1 MAIKNWIVNKIK
13 NDRKKSICVIA
24 SLVLLCVFS
33 VIIIK
38 YSSRTKASVYRTDR
52 DGNITRMDEI
62 HVLEIVA
69 REGEQVLGYT
79 VEGQEPIS
87 RSNIESYQG
96 PMYLDDAQLDDFKNV
111 TGYDL
116 NREEIEVNGEEQYRY
131 TVISNS
137 LNGTFNDHVL
147 DSSMNKGEI
156 KVRAMQASN
165 VKVSD
170 VDWAD
175 LVFIN
180 SNDYNNNLLY
190 YYDQFVKNG
199 EGGVE
204 PGQIGEDFGDSFV
217 EKGNVFN
224 NALRKIVNAAGF
236 ADKADELSL
245 SQFNVLTE
253 FTKHANLVDEDG
265 NPVAVSNFYEYN
277 TTRYRAA
284 FAALDENYFAQNDT
298 MVDTVKKVNSIL
310 DDVNVQQQEEALIYL
325 GSMAGKADIVTDT
338 ALNESVKNAFL
349 SSQLSGLFED
359 NLSAYVE
366 RLSTLALG
374 VTDDGLQDL
383 IVQTN
388 IDQAELAYAD
398 LLNYK
403 SKISENLTYLDEE
416 HLNEYLSDD
425 DKEKIL
431 IDLKLI
437 QQGTVNNNYII
448 QYALGIFSSSFEF
461 SGSQDGNKFQ
471 VLINDVNEKNKLNY
485 INQFANAIESE
496 SKLNAYYRNSY
507 YQLDLC
513 GFENYNKYYHSEYM
527 NAMKELLNDPT
538 YFYTSPDK
546 TEIDTNKIE
555 AFFAKINENDLYE
568 SYEVQ
573 GDIPWKVALE
583 IYNRAQSDEVGLFY
597 NTEILTNKRNGDYTQ
612 DLSSAAPGQLNNSNN
627 MYKMLLLL
635 RQIRYEYAQANIL
648 NKIDEN
654 GIYYPNGIPD
664 ANTDMSTVQYV
675 SSWWKETFGNDFT
688 DHTKYLE
695 PDVVGDVYD
704 TSNRVL
710 YNTNYVTSDK
720 RIYSFTGSQFFGGK
734 FFTTGIN
741 DDSQQKGQ
749 LLETGAVNEQVSGK
763 SDKGFG
769 TNYLVVKLAAW
780 SGRKA
785 DTYYIHYVDRI
796 NHGYDSVYKEL
807 YSAKGICANERSQL
821 YNFPVYNESS
831 YTYFYISDSSEPY
844 LRSNYYSNIRRSAYV
859 SIDSPAVYTA
869 TKKKLYQYYVV
880 DNYYDYYGFYP
891 INSKTGLF
899 GLDVTDGT
907 LDEVVRYNG
916 VLKTQFSGLFVPH
929 NPDTDYLEGE
939 YKLYIDDTLVA
950 GGEDNGWFKCNE
962 DESDEI
968 IINDNG
974 RIFVGGHEI
983 PLVDQQGNNLVLAPG
998 SVLRIE
1004 ARALGY
1010 FLRDYRYS
1018 VSEDIQKYYF
1028 KQTTD
1033 SSIQVSN
1040 FNPGGNVDYY
1050 DHINMKFNFTGMEYV
1065 KYYYGNDRRGKE
1077 VDDGEVVPLG
1087 EDVEAGRTIKVK
1099 IEYVFAGETEKHTV
1113 ETTLSRKKK
1122 TEVELDYLSTKTAT
1136 GDSEID
1142 KSTMPTELQQYT
1154 GKVTKGNII
1163 KYLLNVNTELIQNLP
1178 IRVLE
1183 IQPAAN
1189 SSEFGVFGNNSQK
1202 IAGIKT
1208 FLDYLNVDTS
1218 EAGIRRLFKQ
1228 AGISDNNLSNVA
1240 NYQKLVKF
1248 TSMSV
1253 REFNTHENDLTADY
1267 DVIYIGAQEGNLM
1280 QKNWASGGTDT
1291 WRTNYT
1297 DTTMN
1302 GMVYTG
1308 IGDIVEIRD
1317 FMGGNAASDYRQV
1330 SNINNANQRNDHT
1343 NWKRFYFDGF
1353 TGNSISSWNL
1363 DASKNYIIREEST
1376 GKFWTRHIGRDI
1388 TVDRM
1393 EELLDFSKSGY
1404 AILLDDKIMYCDTD
1418 KYIDF
1423 DNRSYN
1429 ASSWRYVDKNS
1440 KMYNFVV
1447 QLKALG
1453 YDATTGKY
1461 TGKTTLADGSVVNTF
1476 TDGKTYP
1483 SVVSKTTAKT
1493 GKNPEFLPDS
1503 EKLQGGLRFAF
1514 NRVGRVQFTLVNTP
1528 TKYDNISGIDTTG
1541 NMIMQTDEDYR
1552 KYSFT
1557 LDINTAVSKSWLES
1571 NYEYKVYVD
1580 KSGIGKFT
1588 SDVTFKL
1595 NPTVTYSEDGKHVT
1609 LTGEW
1614 PGNMYGF
1621 IPWKVEAYNKNNP
1634 NLKFAEIGFSAFEYP
1649 EERKQDV
1656 YVLWLLYPKSNARQS
1671 LSRESKVTLNLS
1683 GLISKY
1689 HRDIEDAGYR
1699 VHILPISYES
1709 FSDYYGGNKVTTK
1722 VFNEENT
1729 QLKIKSFY
1737 KDYYDK
1743 GYANKIVENI
1753 DGTDP
1758 DIKFNRAA
1766 IKYLTYKFGDN
1777 NYEFDRNFYNDMPE
1791 DKLFDMIVFGFTDSP
1806 NGGDLSSVE
1815 ALNDVVWFTTEAGK
1829 SLLFSHDGDSYT
1841 TTINNY
1847 KDTNGHIYDGDWD
1860 WGKHTT
1866 SALRTIIGQD
1876 VYGIMKNDQEVE
1888 ANANNENYNDSRRYL
1903 GNAEQWWYRGFAE
1916 NFTMNFSRH
1925 EWKKFYNNIYS
1936 ANRGRQD
1943 GNKSW
1948 PQETSRVIKL
1958 NKGQITQYP
1967 YVMGDTLNV
1976 SATHTQY
1983 LALNLE
1989 DEDTTV
1995 WYTLDGN
2002 NYYGNYA
2009 RGDGANNYY
2018 LYTNGNVTYS
2028 GAGHK
2033 PTNEKDNLLFINTI
2047 VFAIKAG
2054 NFSPQ
2059 VDILNARNVTE
2070 QDGSEQNYI
2079 DYYEIGGA
2087 TVSFRPTDFDSVD
2100 DSKPFKSLE
2109 IYVDKNNNGKYD
2121 DGDLLL
2127 NNPSNLLISDENG
2140 SPLYIEPTDMVNNQ
2154 MRTFYI
2160 TNDNLRNI
2168 NSQLGG
2174 DLFNYKI
2181 YIRVTDLGNGRGQNN
2196 FKLSFKSGD
2205 NKRTYFD
2212 LN

>member
-359 NLSAYVE
+359 NLSAYIE
-366 RLSTLALG
+366 RLSTLTLG

-383 IVQTN
+383 VVQTN

-403 SKISENLTYLDEE
+403 SLLSQELAYLNEEN
-416 HLNEYLSDD
+416 LNEYLTVEDRG
-425 DKEKIL
+425 KIL
-431 IDLKLI
+431 TDLKLI
-437 QQGTVNNNYII
+437 QQGTVFDNYII
-448 QYALGIFSSSFEF
+448 QYALGIFSDTFTF
-461 SGSQDGNKFQ
+461 TGSNDGEKFKT
-471 VLINDVNEKNKLNY
+471 LISEINENNRLFY
-485 INQFANAIESE
+485 INEFAGALESE
-496 SKLNAYYRNSY
+496 SKLNSYSRNSY
-507 YQLDLC
+507 YQLELC
-513 GFENYNKYYHSEYM
+513 GFENYNKYYHIEYM
-527 NAMKELLNDPT
+527 KAMKELLSDPT

-555 AFFAKINENDLYE
+555 EFFAKINENDLYE

-597 NTEILTNKRNGDYTQ
+597 NTEILTSKKNGDYTQ

-648 NKIDEN
+648 DKIDEN
-654 GIYYPNGIPD
+654 GIYYPSGIPD

-720 RIYSFTGSQFFGGK
+720 RIYSFTGDQFFGGR
-734 FFTTGIN
+734 FFVTGIH
-741 DDSQQKGQ
+741 DDSQGKGQ
-749 LLETGAVNEQVSGK
+749 IMETDDLNDGVEAKE
-763 SDKGFG
+763 DRGFG
-769 TNYLVVKLAAW
+769 TNYLVVELKNMRSLP
-780 SGRKA
+780 GDR
-785 DTYYIHYVDRI
+785 YIHYVEKIQEGFHATYR
-796 NHGYDSVYKEL
+796 EL
-807 YSAKGICANERSQL
+807 YSAKGICSNREYDL
-821 YNFPVYNESS
+821 YDFPVYNESS
-831 YTYFYISDSSEPY
+831 YTYFYISNTSEPY
-844 LRSNYYSNIRRSAYV
+844 LEYDRQLDMRIKRTDYVLINSTAVFADTEERLYKYYTLS
-859 SIDSPAVYTA
+859 
-869 TKKKLYQYYVV
+869 YQSSYS
-880 DNYYDYYGFYP
+880 GFYV
-891 INSKTGLF
+891 INESTGLL
-899 GLDVTDGT
+899 GLDVKDGT
-907 LDEVVRYNG
+907 LDTIVRYNG
-916 VLKTQFSGLFVPH
+916 VLETEFSGLLVPH
-929 NPDTDYLEGE
+929 NRETDYLEGR
-939 YKLYIDDTLVA
+939 YKLYIDNVLVA
-950 GGEDNGWFKCNE
+950 GGEDDGWFKCNE
-962 DESDEI
+962 DESDKI

-974 RIFVGGHEI
+974 RIFVDGQEI
-983 PLVDQQGNNLVLAPG
+983 PLVDQRGNNLILGPG
-998 SVLRIE
+998 SVLKIE
-1004 ARALGY
+1004 AKAVGY
-1010 FLRDYRYS
+1010 FKERGYYTATT
-1018 VSEDIQKYYF
+1018 DIQTYYF
-1028 KQTTD
+1028 KQSTG
-1033 SSIQVSN
+1033 SSIKVTN
-1040 FNPGGNVDYY
+1040 FNPDGKVDFYDNV
-1050 DHINMKFNFTGMEYV
+1050 NMKFTFTGMESVRYI
-1065 KYYYGNDRRGKE
+1065 YN
-1077 VDDGEVVPLG
+1077 
-1087 EDVEAGRTIKVK
+1087 GRTVYVNDGDSVNIGSELRENTQAIVK
-1099 IEYVFAGETEKHTV
+1099 IQYVYDGETEVHEKI
-1113 ETTLSRKKK
+1113 TTISRKKK

-1189 SSEFGVFGNNSQK
+1189 SSEFGVFGNDSQK

-1218 EAGIRRLFKQ
+1218 KAGIIRLFKQ
-1228 AGISDNNLSNVA
+1228 AGISDNNLNKVA

-1280 QKNWASGGTDT
+1280 QENWASGTTYT
-1291 WRTNYT
+1291 WRTKYT

-1317 FMGGNAASDYRQV
+1317 FMGGNAASDYIQV

-1423 DNRSYN
+1423 DNHSYN

-1656 YVLWLLYPKSNARQS
+1656 YVLWLLYPKSKARQS
-1671 LSRESKVTLNLS
+1671 LSSESKVTLNLS

-1699 VHILPISYES
+1699 VHILPISYKS
-1709 FSDYYGGNKVTTK
+1709 FYDYYGGNKVTTK

-1743 GYANKIVENI
+1743 GYAKEIVENI

-1847 KDTNGHIYDGDWD
+1847 KDTNGNIYDGSWD

>member
-359 NLSAYVE
+359 NLSAYIE
-366 RLSTLALG
+366 RLSTLTLG

-383 IVQTN
+383 VVQTN

-403 SKISENLTYLDEE
+403 SLLSQELAYLNEEN
-416 HLNEYLSDD
+416 LNEYLTVEDRG
-425 DKEKIL
+425 KIL
-431 IDLKLI
+431 TDLKLI
-437 QQGTVNNNYII
+437 QQGTVFDNYII
-448 QYALGIFSSSFEF
+448 QYALGIFSDTFTF
-461 SGSQDGNKFQ
+461 TGSNDGEKFKT
-471 VLINDVNEKNKLNY
+471 LISEINENNRLFY
-485 INQFANAIESE
+485 INEFAGALESE
-496 SKLNAYYRNSY
+496 SKLNSYSRNSY
-507 YQLDLC
+507 YQLELC
-513 GFENYNKYYHSEYM
+513 GFENYNKYYHIEYM
-527 NAMKELLNDPT
+527 KAMKELLSDPT

-555 AFFAKINENDLYE
+555 EFFAKINENDLYE

-597 NTEILTNKRNGDYTQ
+597 NTEILTSKKNGDYTQ

-648 NKIDEN
+648 DKIDEN
-654 GIYYPNGIPD
+654 GIYYPSGIPD

-720 RIYSFTGSQFFGGK
+720 RIYSFTGDQFFGGR
-734 FFTTGIN
+734 FFVTGIH
-741 DDSQQKGQ
+741 DDSQGKGQ
-749 LLETGAVNEQVSGK
+749 IMETDDLNDGVEAKE
-763 SDKGFG
+763 DRGFG
-769 TNYLVVKLAAW
+769 TNYLVVELKNMRSLP
-780 SGRKA
+780 GDR
-785 DTYYIHYVDRI
+785 YIHYVEKIQEGFHATYR
-796 NHGYDSVYKEL
+796 EL
-807 YSAKGICANERSQL
+807 YSAKGICSNREYDL
-821 YNFPVYNESS
+821 YDFPVYNESS
-831 YTYFYISDSSEPY
+831 YTYFYISNTSEPY
-844 LRSNYYSNIRRSAYV
+844 LEYDRQLDMRIKRTDYVLINSTAVFADTEERLYKYYTLS
-859 SIDSPAVYTA
+859 
-869 TKKKLYQYYVV
+869 YQSSYS
-880 DNYYDYYGFYP
+880 GFYV
-891 INSKTGLF
+891 INESTGLL
-899 GLDVTDGT
+899 GLDVKDGT
-907 LDEVVRYNG
+907 LDTIVRYNG
-916 VLKTQFSGLFVPH
+916 VLETEFSGLLVPH
-929 NPDTDYLEGE
+929 NRETDYLEGR
-939 YKLYIDDTLVA
+939 YKLYIDNVLVA
-950 GGEDNGWFKCNE
+950 GGEDDGWFKCNE
-962 DESDEI
+962 DESDKI

-974 RIFVGGHEI
+974 RIFVDGQEI
-983 PLVDQQGNNLVLAPG
+983 PLVDQRGNNLILGPG
-998 SVLRIE
+998 SVLKIE
-1004 ARALGY
+1004 AKAVGY
-1010 FLRDYRYS
+1010 FKERGYYTATT
-1018 VSEDIQKYYF
+1018 DIQTYYF
-1028 KQTTD
+1028 KQSTG
-1033 SSIQVSN
+1033 SSIKVTN
-1040 FNPGGNVDYY
+1040 FNPDGKVDFYDNV
-1050 DHINMKFNFTGMEYV
+1050 NMKFTFTGMESVRYI
-1065 KYYYGNDRRGKE
+1065 YN
-1077 VDDGEVVPLG
+1077 
-1087 EDVEAGRTIKVK
+1087 GRTVYVNDGDSVNIGSELRENTQATVK
-1099 IEYVFAGETEKHTV
+1099 IQYVYDGETEVHEKI
-1113 ETTLSRKKK
+1113 TTISRKKK

-1208 FLDYLNVDTS
+1208 FLDYLNVDTRD
-1218 EAGIRRLFKQ
+1218 AGIIRLFKQ
-1228 AGISDNNLSNVA
+1228 AGISDNNLNNVA

-1280 QKNWASGGTDT
+1280 QENWASGTTDT
-1291 WRTNYT
+1291 WRTKYT

-1317 FMGGNAASDYRQV
+1317 FMGGNAASDYKQV
-1330 SNINNANQRNDHT
+1330 SNINDANQRNDHT

-1423 DNRSYN
+1423 DNHSYN

-1671 LSRESKVTLNLS
+1671 LSSESKVTLNLS

-1737 KDYYDK
+1737 KDYYDN

-1753 DGTDP
+1753 NGTDP

-1806 NGGDLSSVE
+1806 IGGDLSSVE

-1943 GNKSW
+1943 GNQSW
-1948 PQETSRVIKL
+1948 PQETRRVIKL